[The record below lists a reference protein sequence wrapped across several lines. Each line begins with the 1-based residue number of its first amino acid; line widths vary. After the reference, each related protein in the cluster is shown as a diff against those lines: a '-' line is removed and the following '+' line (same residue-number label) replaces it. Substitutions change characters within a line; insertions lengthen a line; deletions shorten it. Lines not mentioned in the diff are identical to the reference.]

1 MHRGKHLRSHFKD
14 TILFNNLLF
23 RACWL
28 CNRLDAVNVYPT
40 MIQAIENPF
49 WLGYKVEF
57 LRKVIT

>member
-49 WLGYKVEF
+49 
-57 LRKVIT
+57 